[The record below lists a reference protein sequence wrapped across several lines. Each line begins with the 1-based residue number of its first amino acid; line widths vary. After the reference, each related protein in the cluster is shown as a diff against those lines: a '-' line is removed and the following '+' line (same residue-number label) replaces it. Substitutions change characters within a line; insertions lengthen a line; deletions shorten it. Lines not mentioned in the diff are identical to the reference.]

1 MTDERY
7 GAIVWGS
14 LMMAAGG
21 VLALHSAGR
30 FDAREL
36 LPWWP
41 LTLLIPAGQA
51 LAVRKGCLRGWVGA
65 LARTTASALA
75 LLHTHGYVTLR
86 PGTVVPLALAG
97 VGVLVLWRG
106 LAPATPRGEKQ

>member
-14 LMMAAGG
+14 LMMAAGV

-30 FDAREL
+30 FDARTL

-41 LTLLIPAGQA
+41 LTLLIPAVQA
-51 LAVRKGCLRGWVGA
+51 LVVREGCLRGWMGA
-65 LARTTASALA
+65 LAWTTASALT
-75 LLHTHGYVTLR
+75 LGHVHGYLTLR
-86 PGTVVPLALAG
+86 PGTVVPLAVAG
-97 VGVLVLWRG
+97 VGAFVVWRG
-106 LAPATPRGEKQ
+106 LAPRTPRGGQP